1 MYFKNLF
8 FLFFFY
14 SLMSFSIK
22 KNIENDTL
30 LNKKKYK
37 WIITNTNEFITKK
50 KLHKHEIDSVFYT
63 IAKNLENNGY
73 PFSTIEFRYDSIKEK
88 NIYGKIFIN
97 KGNPT
102 KLDSIAIK
110 GYNKFPSYL
119 INRFLSIKINEK
131 YKQNK
136 INEISKKLEKN
147 IFLKEYKKNSILFNQ
162 EKTILFLYLEKKYNN
177 SIDGFLGLNNNQ
189 GKTSLYGKIDLNL
202 SNSLNRWESINI
214 KWNKM
219 NETSQQLALN
229 LNFPFFLNSNF
240 SLNTKINILQYNNS
254 YINKELV
261 SSLELKKQNHFF
273 KVGYLNKRSNTINN
287 SSGNLIQDYR
297 KNLMLLK
304 WSYNKPN
311 FLLKKINYKISK
323 EYRFGF
329 SNTAN
334 KNTIRQQIK
343 LNFQCELPLFE
354 NNFFYL
360 NSNNNF
366 LIGNNILENEKIGV
380 GGTNQIRGFLENNL
394 FSKSVQILNI
404 ENKYFFNKK
413 SYFSFFYDFGVLYDL
428 NTQLESFGIGI
439 GIDMEN
445 DVFLINYAIPKYNN
459 TTQINNAKIHFNYI
473 LKF

>member
-1 MYFKNLF
+1 
-8 FLFFFY
+8 
-14 SLMSFSIK
+14 
-22 KNIENDTL
+22 
-30 LNKKKYK
+30 
-37 WIITNTNEFITKK
+37 
-50 KLHKHEIDSVFYT
+50 
-63 IAKNLENNGY
+63 
-73 PFSTIEFRYDSIKEK
+73 
-88 NIYGKIFIN
+88 
-97 KGNPT
+97 
-102 KLDSIAIK
+102 
-110 GYNKFPSYL
+110 
-119 INRFLSIKINEK
+119 
-131 YKQNK
+131 
-136 INEISKKLEKN
+136 
-147 IFLKEYKKNSILFNQ
+147 
-162 EKTILFLYLEKKYNN
+162 
-177 SIDGFLGLNNNQ
+177 
-189 GKTSLYGKIDLNL
+189 
-202 SNSLNRWESINI
+202 
-214 KWNKM
+214 
-219 NETSQQLALN
+219 
-229 LNFPFFLNSNF
+229 
-240 SLNTKINILQYNNS
+240 NS

-439 GIDMEN
+439 G
-445 DVFLINYAIPKYNN
+445 
-459 TTQINNAKIHFNYI
+459 
-473 LKF
+473 